1 MVAWAFS
8 GSCQKSGALIFS
20 SSAANCGSI
29 AEASKIAPHQLDAFL
44 ELGVALLQVFDVL
57 GHVGILHSVAGIR
70 KSKWSSPDTRGEW

>member
-8 GSCQKSGALIFS
+8 GSCQKSDALIFC

-44 ELGVALLQVFDVL
+44 ELGVALLQVFDVR
-57 GHVGILHSVAGIR
+57 GH
-70 KSKWSSPDTRGEW
+70 T

>member
-8 GSCQKSGALIFS
+8 WSCQKSGALIFC

-29 AEASKIAPHQLDAFL
+29 AEASKIAPHELDAFL

-57 GHVGILHSVAGIR
+57 GHV
-70 KSKWSSPDTRGEW
+70 